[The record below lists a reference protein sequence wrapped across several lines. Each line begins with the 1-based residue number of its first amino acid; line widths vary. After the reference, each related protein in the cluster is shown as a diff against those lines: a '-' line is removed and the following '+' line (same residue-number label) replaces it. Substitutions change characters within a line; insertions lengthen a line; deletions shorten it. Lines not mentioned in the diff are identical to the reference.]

1 MESQT
6 LSAEEYPLLDQ
17 SGLPRFG
24 EIGPEDVEPAV
35 RQLLEELGTELEA
48 LEASVPRGY
57 EPIIGPLE
65 AIHDR
70 LALSWG
76 IVGHLMGVQN
86 SDALREAHDAV
97 QSEVV
102 AFGLRLGQS
111 QELYR
116 GLVALREGPDFE
128 ALTPVEKR
136 VVEGLIREATHA
148 GVALEGAEQARFQT
162 LAQELAQLATQ
173 FSQNVLEATRT
184 FARVVSDPAQME
196 GTPETLREITA
207 QSARSSG
214 EPDASSAHGPWRLTL
229 DAPSLVP
236 YLEHGPDR
244 SVREE
249 LYRAHVSKA
258 SAGAI
263 DNAPLIDRILIL
275 RREMAELLGYANY
288 AELSLAS
295 KMAPDSDAVKALLE
309 KLRLASF
316 SAAQDDLEEIQRFA
330 HARDQLQP
338 ETFRPWDVA
347 YYAERV
353 REARFDY
360 SEEDLRPYFPF
371 DRVLEGLFGLAKR
384 LFDVEIEPADG
395 EAAVWHPDVRF
406 FRVRDHIGRAIA
418 FFYLDAYSRPGEK
431 RGGAW
436 MDECVGRSRRLSPVG
451 EEARRP
457 VAYLVCNQTPPV
469 QGQPALM
476 SFSEIETLFH
486 EFGHGLQHMLT
497 RVDEGL
503 ASGIRNIEWDAVEL
517 PSQFMENWC
526 IDRRTL
532 SEISGHVVTGEQ
544 FPDDLFEKI
553 RRAQTF
559 RSASAMLRQLE
570 FALTDL
576 FLHGEYLPGKGR
588 TPFDVRSEI
597 AERTSVLAPLPEDRF
612 LCGFGHIFA
621 GGYAA
626 GYYSYKW
633 AEVLS
638 ADAFGA
644 FEEAGLENEKE
655 VKALGLRF
663 RESVLAQGGSRAPMD
678 VFVDFRGRSPQ
689 PEALLRHSGLLD
701 ELPGGPIAS

>member
-1 MESQT
+1 MGGKR
-6 LSAEEYPLLDQ
+6 LSAEGNPLLDQ
-17 SGLPRFG
+17 SGLPRFDD
-24 EIGPEDVEPAV
+24 IRPEAVEPAV
-35 RQLLEELGTELEA
+35 RLLLEELGAELES
-48 LEASVPRGY
+48 LEASMPRGY
-57 EPIIGPLE
+57 EQIIGPLE
-65 AIHDR
+65 AINDR
-70 LALSWG
+70 LAFSWG

-86 SDALREAHDAV
+86 SDALRDAHDAV
-97 QSEVV
+97 QSDVV

-111 QELYR
+111 QEIYR
-116 GLVALREGPDFE
+116 GLVALRDGAEFDGLGP
-128 ALTPVEKR
+128 VGKR

-148 GVALEGAEQARFQT
+148 GVALEGAAQERFQAV
-162 LAQELAQLATQ
+162 AQELARLGTQ
-173 FSQNVLEATRT
+173 FSQNVLEATRS
-184 FARVVSDPAQME
+184 FAREINNPAQME

-207 QSARSSG
+207 QSARSAG
-214 EPDASSAHGPWRLTL
+214 HADATAADGPWRLTL
-229 DAPSLVP
+229 DAPSLIP

-244 SVREE
+244 TIREE

-258 SAGAI
+258 SAEPV
-263 DNAPLIDRILIL
+263 DNSPLIDRILIL

-288 AELSLAS
+288 AELSLSS
-295 KMAPDSDAVKALLE
+295 KMAPDSNAVKVLLE
-309 KLRLASF
+309 QLRLASF
-316 SAAQDDLEEIQRFA
+316 SAAEDDLAEIKRFA
-330 HARDQLQP
+330 QARDKLQA
-338 ETFRPWDVA
+338 EMIRPWDVA

-384 LFDVEIEPADG
+384 LFGVDIEAADG
-395 EAAVWHPDVRF
+395 EAAVWHADVRF
-406 FRVRDHIGRAIA
+406 FRVRDDRGDAIA
-418 FFYLDAYSRPGEK
+418 YFYLDPYSRPGEK

-436 MDECVGRSRRLSPVG
+436 MDECIGRSRRLSSTD
-451 EEARRP
+451 EEPRRP

-469 QGQPALM
+469 EGQPALM

-532 SEISGHVVTGEQ
+532 GEISGHVVTGERL
-544 FPDDLFEKI
+544 PDTLFRKI

-559 RSASAMLRQLE
+559 RAGSAMLRQLE

-576 FLHGEYLPGKGR
+576 TLHGEYLPEKDR

-597 AERTSVLAPLPEDRF
+597 AETTSVLAPLAEDRF

-644 FEEAGLENEKE
+644 FEEAGLENESE
-655 VKALGLRF
+655 VKELGRRF
-663 RESVLAQGGSRAPMD
+663 RESVLAEGGSRSPMD
-678 VFVDFRGRSPQ
+678 VFIDFRGRPPQ
-689 PEALLRHSGLLD
+689 PEALLRHSGLLK
-701 ELPGGPIAS
+701 ESPEGSISS

>member
-1 MESQT
+1 MGGKR
-6 LSAEEYPLLDQ
+6 LSAEGNPLLDQ

-24 EIGPEDVEPAV
+24 EIGPEAVEPAV
-35 RQLLEELGTELEA
+35 RLLLEELAAELEA
-48 LEASVPRGY
+48 LEASAPRGY
-57 EPIIGPLE
+57 EQIIGPLE
-65 AIHDR
+65 AINDR
-70 LALSWG
+70 LAFSWG

-97 QSEVV
+97 QPDVV

-111 QELYR
+111 QEVYR
-116 GLVALREGPDFE
+116 GLVALRDGADFD
-128 ALTPVEKR
+128 ALTPVQQR

-148 GVALEGAEQARFQT
+148 GVALEGSAQERFQS
-162 LAQELAQLATQ
+162 LSQELAQLGTQ
-173 FSQNVLEATRT
+173 FSQNVLEATRS
-184 FARVVSDPAQME
+184 FARVIKDPGQME
-196 GTPETLREITA
+196 GTPETLREIAA
-207 QSARSSG
+207 QSARSAG
-214 EPDASSAHGPWRLTL
+214 EIDASASDGPWRLTL
-229 DAPSLVP
+229 DAPSLIP

-244 SVREE
+244 AIREE

-258 SAGAI
+258 SAGPV
-263 DNAPLIDRILIL
+263 DNSPLIDRILIL

-295 KMAPDSDAVKALLE
+295 KMAPDSHAVKALLE
-309 KLRLASF
+309 QLRLASY
-316 SAAQDDLEEIQRFA
+316 SAAEDDLAEIKRFA
-330 HARDQLQP
+330 EERDKLQA
-338 ETFRPWDVA
+338 EMIRPWDVA

-384 LFDVEIEPADG
+384 LFGVEIEAADG
-395 EAAVWHPDVRF
+395 EAPVWHSDVRF
-406 FRVRDHIGRAIA
+406 FRVRDERGEAIA
-418 FFYLDAYSRPGEK
+418 YFYLDPYSRPGEK

-436 MDECVGRSRRLSPVG
+436 MDECVGRSRRLSPVDG
-451 EEARRP
+451 EPRRP

-469 QGQPALM
+469 DGQPALM

-526 IDRRTL
+526 MDRRTL
-532 SEISGHVVTGEQ
+532 GEISGHVVTGERL
-544 FPDDLFEKI
+544 PDTLFEKI

-559 RSASAMLRQLE
+559 RAGSAMLRQLE

-576 FLHGEYLPGKGR
+576 TLHGEYLPEKGR

-597 AERTSVLAPLPEDRF
+597 AETTSVLSPLAEDRF

-644 FEEAGLENEKE
+644 FEEVGLENESE
-655 VKALGLRF
+655 VKALGRRF
-663 RESVLAQGGSRAPMD
+663 RESVLAEGGSRAPMD
-678 VFVDFRGRSPQ
+678 VFVEFRGRAPQ
-689 PEALLRHSGLLD
+689 PDALLRHSGLLQD
-701 ELPGGPIAS
+701 SPRSSDHR

>member
-1 MESQT
+1 
-6 LSAEEYPLLDQ
+6 
-17 SGLPRFG
+17 
-24 EIGPEDVEPAV
+24 
-35 RQLLEELGTELEA
+35 
-48 LEASVPRGY
+48 
-57 EPIIGPLE
+57 
-65 AIHDR
+65 
-70 LALSWG
+70 WG

-97 QSEVV
+97 QPEVV

-111 QELYR
+111 KEIYT
-116 GLVALREGPDFE
+116 GLVALRDGPEFD
-128 ALTPVEKR
+128 ALTPAEKR

-148 GVALEGAEQARFQT
+148 GVALEGPAQERFQAI
-162 LAQELAQLATQ
+162 AQELAQLATQ
-173 FSQNVLEATRT
+173 FSQNVLEATRS
-184 FARVVSDPAQME
+184 FSKVLRDPAQME

-207 QSARSSG
+207 QSARSDG
-214 EPDASSAHGPWRLTL
+214 EPEACAAEGPWRLTL
-229 DAPSLVP
+229 DAPALIP

-258 SAGAI
+258 SAEPI
-263 DNAPLIDRILIL
+263 DNTPLIDRILIL
-275 RREMAELLGYANY
+275 RREMAEVLGYSDY

-295 KMAPDSDAVKALLE
+295 KMAPNGDAVKGLLE

-316 SAAQDDLEEIQRFA
+316 AAAQIDLEEIQRFA
-330 HARDQLQP
+330 EARDQLQP
-338 ETFRPWDVA
+338 ESFRPWDVA

-353 REARFDY
+353 REEKFNY

-384 LFDVEIEPADG
+384 LFGVDIESADG
-395 EAAVWHPDVRF
+395 AAAVWHPDVRF
-406 FRVRDHIGRAIA
+406 FRVRDDCGDEIA
-418 FFYLDAYSRPGEK
+418 FFYLDPYSRPGEK

-436 MDECVGRSRRLSPVG
+436 MDECIGRSRRLSSDG
-451 EEARRP
+451 ERARRP

-469 QGQPALM
+469 EGQPALM

-532 SEISGHVVTGEQ
+532 SEISGHVVSGER
-544 FPDDLFEKI
+544 FPEKLFEKV

-559 RSASAMLRQLE
+559 RAGSAMLRQLE

-576 FLHGEYLPGKGR
+576 SLHGEYLPGGDR

-655 VKALGLRF
+655 V
-663 RESVLAQGGSRAPMD
+663 
-678 VFVDFRGRSPQ
+678 
-689 PEALLRHSGLLD
+689 
-701 ELPGGPIAS
+701 